1 MSKSAVSDPSVP
13 EPVSVPGGTPPEPT
27 ASWVSALSTGS
38 VRGCGSSAEKLSGTS
53 VSPLLGRSVSA
64 EDAEDRGSEAQVEQA
79 HVRDHEQHE
88 NQHHDEIVDQLL
100 TGRVDDLAQLPDGL
114 ADELQR
120 RRTLPLD
127 RLVPLGRCGRL
138 WCFRRGAGS
147 WATARPGPWG
157 GVAP

>member
-1 MSKSAVSDPSVP
+1 MSKSSAELPSAAAVP
-13 EPVSVPGGTPPEPT
+13 
-27 ASWVSALSTGS
+27 ALSTGS
-38 VRGCGSSAEKLSGTS
+38 TRVWGSSAEKLSGTF
-53 VSPLLGRSVSA
+53 VSPLLGGLVVRFSA
-64 EDAEDRGSEAQVEQA
+64 EQSEDRGAEAQVEQA

-88 NQHHDEIVDQLL
+88 NQHHDEVVDQLL
-100 TGRVDDLAQLPDGL
+100 TGRVHDLAQLPDGL

-120 RRTLPLD
+120 CRPPPLD